1 MDNITKGDPIKA
13 DWANALTNAVNAA
26 AHGKTA
32 LRGGGGQNVFISPYQ
47 RGSRPLAFDLVE
59 ITDDE
64 EGSLSGKISG
74 GVLLSAYKEEQEDK
88 EEQEEKISLKT
99 ECMEISE
106 YEATFQSGDKVWVH
120 VTYDPDTW
128 EAYVAILEKGK
139 EPPGAEE
146 GEAYIIVG
154 EFEERDQSI
163 IYRHKGITCINWDAI
178 KWEFEKFK
186 LKTDPLCALEL
197 KEEENEK
204 EEETEKELT
213 LNIESSSEEEEDL
226 GADSNL
232 KVWLV
237 QKKGKGEGG
246 AEDGPVRLGVRIKDS
261 RSFQQVQPGDG
272 LEWKTEKGA
281 DGHDIQTE
289 ILQVRID
296 STVSSS
302 TGQEGRIPVDL
313 SVSQEGLK
321 GEVDLTIDDTE
332 HDLWGGWKI
341 KLSRATRGVLSLAVT
356 PGGDAEEL
364 SFRAPLRKN
373 GKYVVLD
380 YVKDP
385 HTLPDGTTIALYD
398 RNGQL
403 DLEVDTFNTTG
414 GGDGALISD
423 SWTALACDTDHALRL
438 HRDENGKIYIQQG
451 EWIVASKI
459 YSPIN

>member
-356 PGGDAEEL
+356 HGGDAEEL

-403 DLEVDTFNTTG
+403 DLEVDTSNTTG

-451 EWIVASKI
+451 EWIVTSKI

>member
-47 RGSRPLAFDLVE
+47 RGFRPLAFDLVE

-74 GVLLSAYKEEQEDK
+74 GVLLSAYK

-197 KEEENEK
+197 KEEKNEK

-281 DGHDIQTE
+281 DGHNIQTE

-403 DLEVDTFNTTG
+403 DLEVDTSNTTG
-414 GGDGALISD
+414 GGDGAMISD

-451 EWIVASKI
+451 EWIVTSKI

>member
-47 RGSRPLAFDLVE
+47 RGFRPLAFDLVE

-74 GVLLSAYKEEQEDK
+74 GVLLSAYK

-197 KEEENEK
+197 KEEKNEK

-281 DGHDIQTE
+281 DGHNIQTE

-403 DLEVDTFNTTG
+403 DLEVDTSNTTG

-451 EWIVASKI
+451 EWIVTSKI

>member
-403 DLEVDTFNTTG
+403 DLEVDTSNTTG

-451 EWIVASKI
+451 EWIVTSKI

>member
-74 GVLLSAYKEEQEDK
+74 GVLLSAYK

-197 KEEENEK
+197 KEEKNEK
-204 EEETEKELT
+204 EEETETDLT

-281 DGHDIQTE
+281 DGHNIQTE

-380 YVKDP
+380 YVKEP

-403 DLEVDTFNTTG
+403 DLEVDTSNTTG

-451 EWIVASKI
+451 EWIVTSKI

>member
-146 GEAYIIVG
+146 GEACIVVG

-178 KWEFEKFK
+178 KWEFEEFK

-213 LNIESSSEEEEDL
+213 LNIESSSEEEDL

-237 QKKGKGEGG
+237 QKMGNGAGG

-403 DLEVDTFNTTG
+403 DLEVDTSNTTG

-451 EWIVASKI
+451 EWIVTSKI

>member
-197 KEEENEK
+197 KEEE
-204 EEETEKELT
+204 TEKELT
-213 LNIESSSEEEEDL
+213 LNIESSSEEEDL

-356 PGGDAEEL
+356 PGDDAEEL

-380 YVKDP
+380 YESGWSDAVNGVKAGLFLRNNKLAVELYAD
-385 HTLPDGTTIALYD
+385 TEPDGSD
-398 RNGQL
+398 N
-403 DLEVDTFNTTG
+403 
-414 GGDGALISD
+414 LISD
-423 SWTALACDTDHALRL
+423 SWTVLVCDSDHAIRL
-438 HRDENGKIYIQQG
+438 NRDENGKIYIQQG
-451 EWIVASKI
+451 EWIVTSKI

>member
-74 GVLLSAYKEEQEDK
+74 GVLLSAYK

-197 KEEENEK
+197 KEEKNEK

-281 DGHDIQTE
+281 DGHNIQTE

-313 SVSQEGLK
+313 IVSQEGLK

-403 DLEVDTFNTTG
+403 DLEVDTSNTTG

-451 EWIVASKI
+451 EWIVTSKI

>member
-146 GEAYIIVG
+146 GEACIVVG

-178 KWEFEKFK
+178 KWEFEEFK

-213 LNIESSSEEEEDL
+213 LNIESSSEEEDL

-237 QKKGKGEGG
+237 QKKGKGAGG

-403 DLEVDTFNTTG
+403 DLEVDTSNTTG

-451 EWIVASKI
+451 EWIVTSKI

>member
-74 GVLLSAYKEEQEDK
+74 GVLLSAYK

-197 KEEENEK
+197 KEEKNEK

-281 DGHDIQTE
+281 DGHNIQTE

-380 YVKDP
+380 YESGWSDAVNGVKAGLFLRNNKLAVELYAD
-385 HTLPDGTTIALYD
+385 TEPDGSD
-398 RNGQL
+398 N
-403 DLEVDTFNTTG
+403 
-414 GGDGALISD
+414 LISD
-423 SWTALACDTDHALRL
+423 SWTVLACDSDHAIRL

-451 EWIVASKI
+451 EWIVTSKI

>member
-74 GVLLSAYKEEQEDK
+74 GVLLSAYKEEQKDK

-186 LKTDPLCALEL
+186 LKTDPLCALKL
-197 KEEENEK
+197 K

-403 DLEVDTFNTTG
+403 DLEVDTSNTTG

-451 EWIVASKI
+451 EWIVTSKI

>member
-32 LRGGGGQNVFISPYQ
+32 LHGGGGQNVFISPYQ

-380 YVKDP
+380 YESGWSDAVNGVKAGLFLRNNKLAVELYAD
-385 HTLPDGTTIALYD
+385 TEPDGSD
-398 RNGQL
+398 N
-403 DLEVDTFNTTG
+403 
-414 GGDGALISD
+414 LISD
-423 SWTALACDTDHALRL
+423 SWTVLVCDSDHAIRL

-451 EWIVASKI
+451 EWIVTSKI

>member
-74 GVLLSAYKEEQEDK
+74 GVLLSAYKEEQE
-88 EEQEEKISLKT
+88 EKISLKT

-106 YEATFQSGDKVWVH
+106 YEETFQSGDQVWVH

-139 EPPGAEE
+139 EPPEAEE

-178 KWEFEKFK
+178 KWEFEEFK

-204 EEETEKELT
+204 ELT
-213 LNIESSSEEEEDL
+213 LNIESSSEEEDL

-281 DGHDIQTE
+281 DGHNIQTE

-356 PGGDAEEL
+356 PGTPEESL
-364 SFRAPLRKN
+364 SFRAPLRQN
-373 GKYVVLD
+373 GKYVILD
-380 YVKDP
+380 YESSWSDAVNGVKAGLFLRNNKLAVELYAD
-385 HTLPDGTTIALYD
+385 TEPDGSD
-398 RNGQL
+398 N
-403 DLEVDTFNTTG
+403 
-414 GGDGALISD
+414 LISD
-423 SWTALACDTDHALRL
+423 SWAVLCCDSDHAIRL

-451 EWIVASKI
+451 VWVVTSKN
-459 YSPIN
+459 YTPIN

>member
-146 GEAYIIVG
+146 GEACIVVG

-178 KWEFEKFK
+178 KWEFEEFK
-186 LKTDPLCALEL
+186 LKTDPVCALEL

-213 LNIESSSEEEEDL
+213 LNIESSSEEEDL

-403 DLEVDTFNTTG
+403 DLEVDTSNTTG

-451 EWIVASKI
+451 EWIVTSKI

>member
-74 GVLLSAYKEEQEDK
+74 GVLLSAYK

-197 KEEENEK
+197 KEEKNEK

-403 DLEVDTFNTTG
+403 DLEVDTSNTTG

-451 EWIVASKI
+451 EWIVTSKI

>member
-74 GVLLSAYKEEQEDK
+74 GVLLSAYK

-403 DLEVDTFNTTG
+403 DLEVDTSNTTG

>member
-74 GVLLSAYKEEQEDK
+74 GVLLSAYKEDQEDK

-197 KEEENEK
+197 K

-356 PGGDAEEL
+356 HGGDAEEL

-403 DLEVDTFNTTG
+403 DLEVDTSNTTG

-451 EWIVASKI
+451 EWIVTSKI

>member
-146 GEAYIIVG
+146 GEACIVVG

-178 KWEFEKFK
+178 KWEFEEFK

-213 LNIESSSEEEEDL
+213 LNIESSSEEEDL

-403 DLEVDTFNTTG
+403 DLEVDTSNTTG

-451 EWIVASKI
+451 QWITTSQI

>member
-146 GEAYIIVG
+146 GEACIDVG

-178 KWEFEKFK
+178 KWEFEEFK

-213 LNIESSSEEEEDL
+213 LNIESSSEEEDL

-403 DLEVDTFNTTG
+403 DLEVDTSNTTG

-438 HRDENGKIYIQQG
+438 HRDENGQIYIQQG
-451 EWIVASKI
+451 QWITTSQI

>member
-74 GVLLSAYKEEQEDK
+74 GVLLSAYK

-197 KEEENEK
+197 KEEKNEK

-213 LNIESSSEEEEDL
+213 LNIESSIEEEEDL

-281 DGHDIQTE
+281 DGHNIQTE

-403 DLEVDTFNTTG
+403 DLEVDTSNTTG

-451 EWIVASKI
+451 EWIVTSKI

>member
-74 GVLLSAYKEEQEDK
+74 GVLLSAYKEEQE
-88 EEQEEKISLKT
+88 EKISLKT

-139 EPPGAEE
+139 EPSGAEE

-197 KEEENEK
+197 KEEKNEK

-281 DGHDIQTE
+281 DGHNIQTE

-403 DLEVDTFNTTG
+403 DLEVDTSNTTG

-451 EWIVASKI
+451 EWIVTSKI

>member
-74 GVLLSAYKEEQEDK
+74 GVLLSAYK

-197 KEEENEK
+197 KEEKNEK

-237 QKKGKGEGG
+237 QKMGKGEGG

-281 DGHDIQTE
+281 DGHNIQTE

-403 DLEVDTFNTTG
+403 DLEVDTSNTTG

-451 EWIVASKI
+451 EWIVTSKI

>member
-74 GVLLSAYKEEQEDK
+74 GVLLSAYK

-197 KEEENEK
+197 KEEKNEK

-281 DGHDIQTE
+281 DGHNIQTE

-403 DLEVDTFNTTG
+403 DLEVDTSNTTG

-451 EWIVASKI
+451 EWIVTSKI

>member
-74 GVLLSAYKEEQEDK
+74 GVLLSAYK

-197 KEEENEK
+197 KEEKNEK

-213 LNIESSSEEEEDL
+213 LNIESSSEEEE
-226 GADSNL
+226 
-232 KVWLV
+232 
-237 QKKGKGEGG
+237 E
-246 AEDGPVRLGVRIKDS
+246 
-261 RSFQQVQPGDG
+261 
-272 LEWKTEKGA
+272 
-281 DGHDIQTE
+281 
-289 ILQVRID
+289 
-296 STVSSS
+296 VS
-302 TGQEGRIPVDL
+302 I
-313 SVSQEGLK
+313 
-321 GEVDLTIDDTE
+321 
-332 HDLWGGWKI
+332 
-341 KLSRATRGVLSLAVT
+341 
-356 PGGDAEEL
+356 
-364 SFRAPLRKN
+364 
-373 GKYVVLD
+373 
-380 YVKDP
+380 
-385 HTLPDGTTIALYD
+385 
-398 RNGQL
+398 
-403 DLEVDTFNTTG
+403 
-414 GGDGALISD
+414 
-423 SWTALACDTDHALRL
+423 HALL
-438 HRDENGKIYIQQG
+438 AECD
-451 EWIVASKI
+451 S
-459 YSPIN
+459 

>member
-74 GVLLSAYKEEQEDK
+74 GVLLSAYKEV
-88 EEQEEKISLKT
+88 QEEKISLKT

-139 EPPGAEE
+139 EPSGAEE

-403 DLEVDTFNTTG
+403 DLEVDTSNTTG

-451 EWIVASKI
+451 EWIVTSKI

>member
-74 GVLLSAYKEEQEDK
+74 GVLLSAYKEEQE
-88 EEQEEKISLKT
+88 EKISLKT

-139 EPPGAEE
+139 EPSGAEE

-197 KEEENEK
+197 KEEKNEK

-403 DLEVDTFNTTG
+403 DLEVDTSNTTG

-451 EWIVASKI
+451 EWIVTSKI

>member
-146 GEAYIIVG
+146 GEACIVVG

-178 KWEFEKFK
+178 KWEFEEFK

-197 KEEENEK
+197 KEEKNEK

-403 DLEVDTFNTTG
+403 DLEVDTSNTTG

-438 HRDENGKIYIQQG
+438 NRDENGKIYIQQG
-451 EWIVASKI
+451 EWIVTSKI

>member
-74 GVLLSAYKEEQEDK
+74 GVLLSAYK

-213 LNIESSSEEEEDL
+213 LNIESSSEEEDL

-403 DLEVDTFNTTG
+403 DLEVDTSNTTG

-451 EWIVASKI
+451 EWIVTSKI

>member
-74 GVLLSAYKEEQEDK
+74 GVLLSAYKEEQE
-88 EEQEEKISLKT
+88 EKISLKT

-139 EPPGAEE
+139 EPSGAEE

-213 LNIESSSEEEEDL
+213 LNIESSSEEEDL

-403 DLEVDTFNTTG
+403 DLEVDTSNTTG

-451 EWIVASKI
+451 EWIVTSKI

>member
-146 GEAYIIVG
+146 GEACIVVG

-178 KWEFEKFK
+178 KWEFEEFK

-213 LNIESSSEEEEDL
+213 LNLESSSEEEDL
-226 GADSNL
+226 GADSKL

-403 DLEVDTFNTTG
+403 DLEVDTSNTTG

-451 EWIVASKI
+451 EWIVTSKI

>member
-146 GEAYIIVG
+146 GEACIVVG

-178 KWEFEKFK
+178 KWEFEEFK

-213 LNIESSSEEEEDL
+213 LNIESSSEEEDL

-403 DLEVDTFNTTG
+403 DLEVDTSNTTG

-423 SWTALACDTDHALRL
+423 SWTALACDTDHALRR
-438 HRDENGKIYIQQG
+438 HQDENGKIYIQQG
-451 EWIVASKI
+451 EWIVTSKI

>member
-146 GEAYIIVG
+146 GEACIVVG

-178 KWEFEKFK
+178 KWEFEEFK

-213 LNIESSSEEEEDL
+213 LNIESSSEEEEEEVSIHALLAECDHQPGWGNDDGTCFNPRTPCGVRQSLGL
-226 GADSNL
+226 GAVDHGLFQSTHSLRSATQTEARTRTML
-232 KVWLV
+232 KVS
-237 QKKGKGEGG
+237 
-246 AEDGPVRLGVRIKDS
+246 I
-261 RSFQQVQPGDG
+261 
-272 LEWKTEKGA
+272 
-281 DGHDIQTE
+281 
-289 ILQVRID
+289 
-296 STVSSS
+296 
-302 TGQEGRIPVDL
+302 
-313 SVSQEGLK
+313 
-321 GEVDLTIDDTE
+321 
-332 HDLWGGWKI
+332 
-341 KLSRATRGVLSLAVT
+341 
-356 PGGDAEEL
+356 
-364 SFRAPLRKN
+364 
-373 GKYVVLD
+373 
-380 YVKDP
+380 
-385 HTLPDGTTIALYD
+385 
-398 RNGQL
+398 
-403 DLEVDTFNTTG
+403 
-414 GGDGALISD
+414 
-423 SWTALACDTDHALRL
+423 HALVRVRHTPRL
-438 HRDENGKIYIQQG
+438 FHNQTGRFQ
-451 EWIVASKI
+451 STH
-459 YSPIN
+459 S

>member
-74 GVLLSAYKEEQEDK
+74 GVLLSAYKEEQE
-88 EEQEEKISLKT
+88 EKISLKT

-106 YEATFQSGDKVWVH
+106 YEETFQSGDQVWVH

-139 EPPGAEE
+139 EPPKAEE

-178 KWEFEKFK
+178 KWEFEEFK

-204 EEETEKELT
+204 ELT
-213 LNIESSSEEEEDL
+213 LNIESSSEEEDL

-281 DGHDIQTE
+281 DGHNIQTE

-373 GKYVVLD
+373 GEYVVLD
-380 YVKDP
+380 YESGWSDAVNGVKAGLFLRNNKLAVELYAD
-385 HTLPDGTTIALYD
+385 TEPDGSD
-398 RNGQL
+398 N
-403 DLEVDTFNTTG
+403 
-414 GGDGALISD
+414 LISD
-423 SWTALACDTDHALRL
+423 SWTVLACDSDHAIRL

-451 EWIVASKI
+451 EWIVTSKI

>member
-74 GVLLSAYKEEQEDK
+74 GVLLSAYK

-197 KEEENEK
+197 KEEKNEK

-237 QKKGKGEGG
+237 QKKGNGEGG

-281 DGHDIQTE
+281 DGHNIQTE

-380 YVKDP
+380 YVKEP

-403 DLEVDTFNTTG
+403 DLEVDTSNTTG

-451 EWIVASKI
+451 EWIVTSKI

>member
-380 YVKDP
+380 YESSWSAAVNGVKAGLFLRNNKLAVELYAD
-385 HTLPDGTTIALYD
+385 TEPDGSD
-398 RNGQL
+398 N
-403 DLEVDTFNTTG
+403 
-414 GGDGALISD
+414 LISD
-423 SWTALACDTDHALRL
+423 SWTVLVCDSDHAIRL

-451 EWIVASKI
+451 EWIVTSKI

>member
-74 GVLLSAYKEEQEDK
+74 GVLLSAYKEEQE
-88 EEQEEKISLKT
+88 EKISLKT

-146 GEAYIIVG
+146 GEACIVVG

-178 KWEFEKFK
+178 KWEFEEFK

-213 LNIESSSEEEEDL
+213 LNIESSSEEEDL

-403 DLEVDTFNTTG
+403 DLEVDTSNTTG

-451 EWIVASKI
+451 EWIVTSKI

>member
-74 GVLLSAYKEEQEDK
+74 GVLLSAYK

-197 KEEENEK
+197 KEEKNEK

-237 QKKGKGEGG
+237 QKKGTGAGG

-281 DGHDIQTE
+281 DGHNIQTE

-380 YVKDP
+380 YVKEP
-385 HTLPDGTTIALYD
+385 HTLPDGTTIAL
-398 RNGQL
+398 GLLGTQL
-403 DLEVDTFNTTG
+403 DLVVDTSNTTG
-414 GGDGALISD
+414 GGDGAMISD

-451 EWIVASKI
+451 EWIVTSKI

>member
-74 GVLLSAYKEEQEDK
+74 GVLLSAYK

-197 KEEENEK
+197 KEEKNEK

-232 KVWLV
+232 KVW
-237 QKKGKGEGG
+237 QKKGNGAAG

-281 DGHDIQTE
+281 DGHNIQTE

-403 DLEVDTFNTTG
+403 DLEVDTSNTTG

-451 EWIVASKI
+451 EWIVTSKI

>member
-74 GVLLSAYKEEQEDK
+74 GVLLSAYKEEQE
-88 EEQEEKISLKT
+88 EKISLKT

-139 EPPGAEE
+139 EPSGAEE

-237 QKKGKGEGG
+237 QKKGTGEGG
-246 AEDGPVRLGVRIKDS
+246 AEDGPVRLGERIKDS

-341 KLSRATRGVLSLAVT
+341 KLSRATRGVLTLAVT

-403 DLEVDTFNTTG
+403 DLEVDTSNTTG

-423 SWTALACDTDHALRL
+423 SWTVLACDTDHALRL

-451 EWIVASKI
+451 EWIVTSKI

>member
-74 GVLLSAYKEEQEDK
+74 GVLLSAYK

-197 KEEENEK
+197 KEEKNEK

-380 YVKDP
+380 YVKEP
-385 HTLPDGTTIALYD
+385 HTLPDGTTIAL
-398 RNGQL
+398 GLLGTQL
-403 DLEVDTFNTTG
+403 DLVVDTSNTTG
-414 GGDGALISD
+414 GGDGAMISD

-451 EWIVASKI
+451 EWIVTSKI